1 MLSQEKNSVMSKK
14 GSQTTPPWFRAKF
27 DLEGLGF
34 GGLALA
40 LAFLVVGIP
49 WVGGVLSFIFW
60 IALIVILF
68 GSRDSERTSPI
79 GKELVISPCDGVV
92 VDIAN
97 VAPPREI
104 RWDTPEV
111 KRVRISSSPFSVN
124 GIRAPLTGNIESF
137 LEEEGAPAALA
148 LNADNSDLREAFI
161 LFSGE
166 EGVTAVRLAT
176 GGLGPRLDIDLEPG
190 DGVRAGRK
198 IGVRR
203 LGGWCDVYLPTN
215 AETSLIPGMS
225 VVGGET
231 ILSDLSDVEMD
242 HKPSVAADAVVEP
255 EEARLSEPESE
266 VTVTEVVEKPSDSD
280 EGEAKPKA

>member
-1 MLSQEKNSVMSKK
+1 MSKK

-40 LAFLVVGIP
+40 LAILVGGFP

-68 GSRDSERTSPI
+68 GSRDSERTSPV

-203 LGGWCDVYLPTN
+203 LGGWCDVYLPIN

-242 HKPSVAADAVVEP
+242 HKPLVAADAVVEP

>member
-1 MLSQEKNSVMSKK
+1 MSKK
-14 GSQTTPPWFRAKF
+14 GSQSTPPWYRAKF

-40 LAFLVVGIP
+40 LAILVGGIP
-49 WVGGVLSFIFW
+49 WVGGILSFIFW

-68 GSRDSERTSPI
+68 ASRDCERTSPV
-79 GKELVISPCDGVV
+79 GKELILSPCDGVV
-92 VDIAN
+92 VDISN
-97 VAPPREI
+97 VAPPREV

-124 GIRAPLTGNIESF
+124 GVRAPLTGNVESF

-148 LNADNSDLREAFI
+148 LNADNSDLREAFM

-166 EGVTAVRLAT
+166 EGVTAIRLAT

-203 LGGWCDVYLPTN
+203 LGGWCDVYLPLN
-215 AETSLIPGMS
+215 AETALIPGMS
-225 VVGGET
+225 VIGGET
-231 ILSDLSDVEMD
+231 ILSDLSDVEVD
-242 HKPSVAADAVVEP
+242 HKPFVDASVVVETESVSADESDADVSEVS
-255 EEARLSEPESE
+255 EEQSEPDAIE
-266 VTVTEVVEKPSDSD
+266 EKPKS
-280 EGEAKPKA
+280 